1 MKPVRYTFGEMKTLD
16 AGPSSHTNPEEG
28 DAASPR
34 PTRTTALLRSPRFQ
48 GHDTGGHPENPT
60 RMAAIDAALVAAGE
74 PANRPDIPFHL
85 APVQALAR
93 VHDSGYLEGLQDLTD
108 RGGAWLD
115 HDTMLGPD
123 SLETARLVSG
133 AVIAGVEAVAAAAAP
148 RAFILGRPPG
158 HHATPSRGMGF
169 CLLNHVAIGA
179 AHALTLGPER
189 IAIVDW
195 DVHHGNGTQDIFYE
209 TDKVLVCSVHQS
221 PLYPGT
227 GAASERGQGLG
238 EGFNLNLPL
247 PARQDDMVYESVFR
261 EAILPAVRAFG
272 PDLILISAGFD
283 AHRADPI
290 GGMRL
295 TESGF
300 ATLASLVTD
309 LADDMCGGR
318 VVAVLEGGYD
328 PPALARSVIAV
339 LDALDGVGSQQ
350 SAVTRDDGPTSR
362 LMRSPTS

>member
-1 MKPVRYTFGEMKTLD
+1 MQPVRYTFGDMKTLD
-16 AGPSSHTNPEEG
+16 PGHSSKKLAEPRNG
-28 DAASPR
+28 ASPR
-34 PTRTTALLRSPRFQ
+34 PTALLRSPRFH
-48 GHDTGGHPENPT
+48 GHDTGSHPENPT
-60 RMAAIDAALVAAGE
+60 RMAAIDAALVAVGE
-74 PANRPDIPFHL
+74 PTNRPDVPFDL
-85 APVQALAR
+85 ASFAALAR
-93 VHDSGYLEGLQDLTD
+93 VHDERYVERLRDLTD

-115 HDTMLGPD
+115 NDTMLGPD

-133 AVIAGVEAVAAAAAP
+133 AVIAGVEAVTTGTAP

-158 HHATPSRGMGF
+158 HHATSSRGMGF
-169 CLLNHVAIGA
+169 CLLNHVAVGA
-179 AHALTLGPER
+179 AHALARGPER
-189 IAIVDW
+189 IAVVDW

-209 TDKVLVCSVHQS
+209 SNRVLVCSVHQS

-227 GAASERGQGLG
+227 GAGAERGHGQG
-238 EGFNLNLPL
+238 EGFNLNVPL
-247 PARQDDMVYESVFR
+247 PARQDDAVYEAVFR
-261 EAILPAVRAFG
+261 EVILPAVRAFG

-300 ATLASLVTD
+300 ATLATLVTD
-309 LADDMCGGR
+309 LADAICGGR

-339 LDALDGVGSQQ
+339 LDAVDGVGS
-350 SAVTRDDGPTSR
+350 R
-362 LMRSPTS
+362 